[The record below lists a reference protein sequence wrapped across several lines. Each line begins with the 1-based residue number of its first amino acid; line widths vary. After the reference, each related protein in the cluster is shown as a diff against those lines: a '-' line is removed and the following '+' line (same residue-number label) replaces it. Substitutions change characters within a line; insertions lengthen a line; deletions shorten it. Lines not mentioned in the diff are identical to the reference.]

1 MTTTL
6 HPHTGHLVEIAEH
19 LNDTAEATAPNQR
32 AGVTYTAESGSYV
45 RRNFH
50 SNHGGAIA
58 FGYSIIAYDHIP
70 DITVE
75 VQHNG
80 IETRIMVPGYTPADV
95 TAHAVMSALHTTI
108 DTLTTAQKEMEA

>member
-6 HPHTGHLVEIAEH
+6 HPHTGHLAEIAEH

-32 AGVTYTAESGSYV
+32 AGVTYTSESGGYV

-50 SNHGGAIA
+50 SNHGGAIT
-58 FGYSIIAYDHIP
+58 FGYYIIAYDHTS

-95 TAHAVMSALHTTI
+95 IAHAVMSALRTTI
-108 DTLTTAQKEMEA
+108 DTLTTAQQGAEA